1 MGEWDVVKEE
11 KLDPWSVVE
20 ERPIGDFLQTAGVTP
35 EASFDFVQSVKR
47 NALPVAGDVAMSYLG
62 SKLPAG
68 RSLMGPA
75 MARTVQTG
83 LAGAAGAMGGEAA
96 AQQVFDEPTNPNKI
110 KEQGAMGFAG
120 SMGLQGFFGIM
131 RPAVKFM
138 RPALDPIFNLAT
150 DLTVVGSRT
159 KSRLR
164 ERLLGEATDRAE
176 KFVYDVAPEAVKN
189 ADVGIESIRLRMQT
203 ALDENKAVYGAYKDA
218 LRKASE
224 KEGGLL
230 IDDTQQFLSDKLK
243 EHFAKNKK
251 IGTFLPETF
260 GYRPQADPE
269 IAFSLRNILKS
280 AEDGMPASVADVE
293 SVFAK
298 VYGTKFDK
306 INHEVWQNN
315 RVALKDT
322 LMRDLEKHSEAFGL
336 KAEADSTVRAVS
348 QFKYLYEKVF
358 GPALREGKLDPM
370 KLAENIYLHKKDILK
385 RDELKD
391 LWPALE
397 KEAKVYQDVAGT
409 LKRSEP
415 SVNFGGGLSQGLG
428 SLAGFARMGP
438 EGAAAAEL
446 FGYMSAYALLP
457 QLSKTVLQKSM
468 RGGTEAVAKTGLR
481 LGNDYIDFQR
491 EGTE

>member
-11 KLDPWSVVE
+11 KIDPWAVVE
-20 ERPIGDFLQTAGVTP
+20 ERPIGDFLQTAGVNP
-35 EASFDFVQSVKR
+35 QSSFDLFNSIKR
-47 NALPVAGDVAMSYLG
+47 NALPVAGDVAMSVLG

-96 AQQVFDEPTNPNKI
+96 AQNLFDEPNDVNKI
-110 KEQGAMGFAG
+110 KDQGAMGVAG
-120 SMGLQGFFGIM
+120 NLGLQGFFAIT
-131 RPAVKFM
+131 RPAVKLM
-138 RPALDPIFNLAT
+138 RPVLDPIFNLAT
-150 DLTVVGSRT
+150 DLTVLGSRT
-159 KSRLR
+159 KARLR
-164 ERLLGEATDRAE
+164 ERLLGEATERAE

-189 ADVGIESIRLRMQT
+189 ADVGIDSIRVKMQT

-224 KEGGLL
+224 REGGLL
-230 IDDTQQFLSDKLK
+230 IDDTQQFLADKLK
-243 EHFAKNKK
+243 EHFAKRKK

-260 GYRPQADPE
+260 GYRHQADPE
-269 IAFSLRNILKS
+269 ISFSLRNILKS
-280 AEDGMPASVADVE
+280 AEDGVPANTADVE

-298 VYGTKFDK
+298 VYGSKFDK
-306 INHEVWQNN
+306 INHDVWQGN
-315 RVALKDT
+315 RVQLKDT

-336 KAEADSTVRAVS
+336 KEEADATVRAVS

-358 GPALREGKLDPM
+358 NPAMPGGKLDPGR
-370 KLAENIYLHKKDILK
+370 LAESIYLHKKDILK

-391 LWPALE
+391 LWSALE

-409 LKRSEP
+409 LKKSEP

-438 EGAAAAEL
+438 EGAAAAEM

-457 QLSKTVLQKSM
+457 QMSKTVLQRAVKS
-468 RGGTEAVAKTGLR
+468 GAEITAKTGLR
-481 LGNDYIDFQR
+481 VGNDIVNFD
-491 EGTE
+491 EGRQ